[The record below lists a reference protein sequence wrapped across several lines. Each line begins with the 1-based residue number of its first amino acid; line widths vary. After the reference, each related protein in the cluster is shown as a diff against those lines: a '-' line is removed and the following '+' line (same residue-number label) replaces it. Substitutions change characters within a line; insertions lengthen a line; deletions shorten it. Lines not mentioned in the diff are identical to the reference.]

1 MVLSKLVTPPF
12 LLHAEFRF
20 NEKKAT
26 QVAALLIQLRGSQK
40 MKYLKLLKLVYL
52 IDRESLA
59 RWGRPLST
67 DRHVSMDKGPV
78 PSRIY
83 NLITEEQLKSGVWSA
98 HIQTVPGY
106 DVQLLSDPGND
117 ELSQAEDDLI
127 REVFQM
133 HGHKNRWRLV
143 EELHQVPEWRDPD
156 GSMIPISI
164 RDILTAVGKTP
175 DEISEIERQIEA
187 DVFADSVLQ
196 PV

>member
-1 MVLSKLVTPPF
+1 
-12 LLHAEFRF
+12 
-20 NEKKAT
+20 
-26 QVAALLIQLRGSQK
+26 
-40 MKYLKLLKLVYL
+40 
-52 IDRESLA
+52 
-59 RWGRPLST
+59 
-67 DRHVSMDKGPV
+67 
-78 PSRIY
+78 
-83 NLITEEQLKSGVWSA
+83 
-98 HIQTVPGY
+98 
-106 DVQLLSDPGND
+106 
-117 ELSQAEDDLI
+117 
-127 REVFQM
+127 M